1 MALILIECGGCRRH
15 VRCAEE
21 NCPFCGAR
29 VDEVTRTR
37 AIERRRPSLRNV
49 PRAVALGLTVGIVA
63 VGGAGGCSDDVA
75 DDGASQPLYGAPAV
89 GGGGSS
95 GTPGAGG
102 NGGGSEG
109 GAGGGGGSEGGAG
122 GVASGGM
129 GGAGGA
135 GGAGGG

>member
-21 NCPFCGAR
+21 TCPFCGAR
-29 VDEVTRTR
+29 VDDVARTR
-37 AIERRRPSLRNV
+37 ALQTRRSSLRNV

-63 VGGAGGCSDDVA
+63 VGGAGGCSDDIA
-75 DDGASQPLYGAPAV
+75 DDGGSQPLYGAPAV
-89 GGGGSS
+89 GGSGST

-102 NGGGSEG
+102 NGGGAEG
-109 GAGGGGGSEGGAG
+109 GAGGDGGAAGGGGVTGGT
-122 GVASGGM
+122 GGM

-135 GGAGGG
+135 GGG